1 MLLVL
6 GSLWGASF
14 MFIKIGVRE
23 LAPTT
28 LICLRLAI
36 GALTILPLAL
46 ARLGRARLTEE
57 LRVYAWPL
65 FVVGILN
72 SALPITVLAWAEKRL
87 DSGLSAVIQ
96 ASSPLFTALLAL
108 AFVRSER
115 VTGGRLVGFLVGFG
129 GVALLVGAQPAGDL
143 TAAAGVVGS
152 ALCYAV
158 SALYA
163 GRRLAHASPLVTA
176 IGALGWAAVA
186 LAPFA
191 AVEHPT
197 AFPSWEVTGALLG
210 LAVGGTG
217 VA

>member
-1 MLLVL
+1 V
-6 GSLWGASF
+6 
-14 MFIKIGVRE
+14 
-23 LAPTT
+23 
-28 LICLRLAI
+28 
-36 GALTILPLAL
+36 
-46 ARLGRARLTEE
+46 
-57 LRVYAWPL
+57 
-65 FVVGILN
+65 
-72 SALPITVLAWAEKRL
+72 
-87 DSGLSAVIQ
+87 
-96 ASSPLFTALLAL
+96 
-108 AFVRSER
+108 
-115 VTGGRLVGFLVGFG
+115 RLVGFLVGFG

-143 TAAAGVVGS
+143 VAAAAVVGS

-217 VA
+217 VAYVLYYAILAGAGASYAILVTYLTPAIALLYGASLLDEPVTATAVGGLALVLTGVALGTEAVRPLRRRTPVASAP